1 VHERIVQGILN
12 GERRM
17 AARAISLIE
26 NEDPSKNKILSE
38 LYPNTG
44 KAFVVGIT
52 GSPGAGK
59 SSLVDRLLTILRQQ
73 ALSVAVIAVDPTSPF
88 SGGAILG
95 DRIRMQEHALDK
107 GIFIRSMGTR
117 GSLGG
122 LSRATKDVLQVFD
135 AFGKD
140 VILIETVGVGQS
152 EVDIMKYAD
161 TTMVIL
167 TPAGGDGIQTM
178 KAGIMEIADIFVV
191 NKADMPGADRTCS
204 EISMMLDLSCAKQWR
219 PPIVRTSTLDG
230 SGIEE
235 MFAAI
240 EKHRLF
246 LEASGQLQKVRE
258 ARIRRDVL
266 DLIEYKIK
274 NSVWAQVYGSES
286 FELIIGRIMSR
297 EMDPYAAANLL
308 LCSINLDGLGLLPAE
323 KTMLE

>member
-1 VHERIVQGILN
+1 
-12 GERRM
+12 M

-26 NEDPSKNKILSE
+26 NEDPEKNKILSR
-38 LYPNTG
+38 LYPHTG
-44 KAFVVGIT
+44 RAFVVGIT

-59 SSLVDRLLTILRQQ
+59 SSLVDCLLNILRKQG
-73 ALSVAVIAVDPTSPF
+73 LSVAVIAVDPTSPF

-107 GIFIRSMGTR
+107 QIFIRSMGTR

-122 LSRATKDVLQVFD
+122 LARATKDVLQVFD

-152 EVDIMKYAD
+152 EVDIIKYAD
-161 TTMVIL
+161 TTIVTL
-167 TPAGGDGIQTM
+167 TPAGGDGIQIM

-204 EISMMLDLSCAKQWR
+204 EISIMLDLSGVKQWR

-235 MFAAI
+235 MFDAI
-240 EKHRLF
+240 EKHRDF
-246 LEASGQLQKVRE
+246 LEGSGRLQKNRGE
-258 ARIRRDVL
+258 RIRRDVL
-266 DLIEYKIK
+266 DLIEDKIK
-274 NSVWAQVYGSES
+274 NIVWAQVYRSDGFES
-286 FELIIGRIMSR
+286 IVERIISR
-297 EMDPYAAANLL
+297 EIDPYTAANLL
-308 LCSINLDGLGLLPAE
+308 LNSVNLDGC
-323 KTMLE
+323 

>member
-1 VHERIVQGILN
+1 MHEKIVQGILN

-26 NEDPSKNKILSE
+26 NEDPSKHKILSE
-38 LYPNTG
+38 LYPHTG

-52 GSPGAGK
+52 GAPGAGK
-59 SSLVDRLLTILRQQ
+59 SSLVDRLLTTLRKQG
-73 ALSVAVIAVDPTSPF
+73 LSIAVIAVDPTSPF

-107 GIFIRSMGTR
+107 EIFIRSMGTR

-122 LSRATKDVLQVFD
+122 LSRATKDALQVFD

-152 EVDIMKYAD
+152 EVDIIKYAD
-161 TTMVIL
+161 TTIVIL

-204 EISMMLDLSCAKQWR
+204 EISMMLDLSSVKQWR

-230 SGIEE
+230 SGIKE

-240 EKHRLF
+240 ERHRLF
-246 LEASGQLQKVRE
+246 LEESGQLQKVRE
-258 ARIRRDVL
+258 ERVRRDVL

-274 NSVWAQVYGSES
+274 NTVWEQVSGSEY
-286 FELIIGRIMSR
+286 FELMVSRIMFR
-297 EMDPYAAANLL
+297 ETDPYTAATQLL
-308 LCSINLDGLGLLPAE
+308 GSINLGRC
-323 KTMLE
+323 KMF

>member
-1 VHERIVQGILN
+1 MHERIVQGILN

-17 AARAISLIE
+17 VARAISLIE
-26 NEDPSKNKILSE
+26 NEDPNKNKIMSE
-38 LYPNTG
+38 LYPHTG
-44 KAFVVGIT
+44 KAYVVGIT

-59 SSLVDRLLTILRQQ
+59 SSLVDCLLTLLRKQG
-73 ALSVAVIAVDPTSPF
+73 LSVAVIAVDPTSPF

-107 GIFIRSMGTR
+107 EIFIRSMGTR
-117 GSLGG
+117 GNLGG

-152 EVDIMKYAD
+152 EVDIIKYAD
-161 TTMVIL
+161 TTIVIL

-191 NKADMPGADRTCS
+191 NKADMAGADRTCS
-204 EISMMLDLSCAKQWR
+204 EISMMLDLSGARQWR
-219 PPIVRTSTLDG
+219 PPIVRTSALDG
-230 SGIEE
+230 SGITE

-246 LEASGQLQKVRE
+246 LEESGQLQKIRE
-258 ARIRRDVL
+258 GRIRRDVL

-274 NSVWAQVYGSES
+274 NTVWAQVFGSEN
-286 FELIIGRIMSR
+286 FELIVGRIMSR
-297 EMDPYAAANLL
+297 EIDPYAAADLL
-308 LCSINLDGLGLLPAE
+308 LSSINLG
-323 KTMLE
+323 

>member
-1 VHERIVQGILN
+1 VHEKIVQGILN

-26 NEDPSKNKILSE
+26 NEDPNKHKILSE
-38 LYPNTG
+38 LYPHTG
-44 KAFVVGIT
+44 TAFVVGVT
-52 GSPGAGK
+52 GPPGAGK
-59 SSLVDRLLTILRQQ
+59 SSLVDRLLTILRKQD
-73 ALSVAVIAVDPTSPF
+73 LSVAVIAVDPTSPF

-107 GIFIRSMGTR
+107 EIFIRSMGTR

-152 EVDIMKYAD
+152 EVDIIKYAD

-167 TPAGGDGIQTM
+167 TPAGGDGIQAM

-191 NKADMPGADRTCS
+191 NKADMAGADRTCT
-204 EISMMLDLSCAKQWR
+204 EISMMLDLSGAKQWR

-230 SGIEE
+230 SGINE

-246 LEASGQLQKVRE
+246 LEESGQLQKVRE
-258 ARIRRDVL
+258 GRIRRDVL
-266 DLIEYKIK
+266 DLIEDKLK
-274 NSVWAQVYGSES
+274 NTVWAQVCGSEN
-286 FELIIGRIMSR
+286 FELTVSRIMSR
-297 EMDPYAAANLL
+297 EMDPYTAANQLL
-308 LCSINLDGLGLLPAE
+308 SSINLDDC
-323 KTMLE
+323 KIF